1 MKPKYLK
8 ATRAGAILALAMG
21 TVVMMAN
28 SAMAEPA
35 SRSTR
40 PVVSLPS
47 LSVVPGATSTI
58 TRTDSGIHAT
68 ITTNGLPAGAY
79 TVWILVFNDPSVC
92 GGSLCS
98 PPLHIGASNG
108 GVHFGA
114 GHVVSGRGP
123 TNFAVNLAVGD
134 SSGQIAGPSALLDP
148 RGAEIHLAIRSHGPA
163 IPGLVDDQIRTVA
176 GACSGDPAALAGEIG
191 DDGYFKCFEI
201 QAAAHFGE

>member
-1 MKPKYLK
+1 
-8 ATRAGAILALAMG
+8 
-21 TVVMMAN
+21 
-28 SAMAEPA
+28 MAEPA

-108 GVHFGA
+108 GVHFGG
-114 GHVVSGRGP
+114 GHVVGGRGP
-123 TNFAVNLAVGD
+123 TNFAVNRAGGD
-134 SSGQIAGPSALLDP
+134 SS
-148 RGAEIHLAIRSHGPA
+148 
-163 IPGLVDDQIRTVA
+163 
-176 GACSGDPAALAGEIG
+176 
-191 DDGYFKCFEI
+191 
-201 QAAAHFGE
+201 